1 MLDLKGNEAKTKEVE
16 APIIER
22 PNLPVF
28 VHADVKEDEYPYSG
42 FSSGLVGLQKDE
54 SKSFTHR
61 YGTDYKDPKLQGTT
75 ITFDVKINMVRGSI
89 LPELN
94 DAFAKQVGPFE
105 NITALRDAVKANLS
119 TQSKS
124 EYEDE
129 YFSSLIEKIKAYATL
144 KYPPQVVDH
153 ELNHVM
159 EDLKSRLAQQN
170 LDMVAYLKSREM
182 DEEKFISEEARPIA
196 VKRLERSLIMDEIAR
211 VEKIEVDRD
220 LLQSSFEQTM
230 GEYSGDARFQ
240 KTMRGKSQPPK
251 QLMNAVAM
259 ESANRAYIQQTL
271 NRLKEI
277 ATGQAPNLS
286 EEKEKP
292 VVKGKA
298 SVKSGKKTIPEKK
311 VSAAG
316 AVPHERIRNDNKKP
330 HGSTTVEEEVTPQ
343 KISTSKKKKKSV
355 SKK

>member
-1 MLDLKGNEAKTKEVE
+1 
-16 APIIER
+16 
-22 PNLPVF
+22 
-28 VHADVKEDEYPYSG
+28 
-42 FSSGLVGLQKDE
+42 LVGLQKDE

-61 YGTDYKDPKLQGTT
+61 YGSDYKDQKLQGTS
-75 ITFDVKINMVRGSI
+75 ITFAVKINMVRGSI

-94 DAFAKQVGPFE
+94 DDFAKQVGPFE
-105 NITALRDAVKANLS
+105 NISALRDAVKANLS

-124 EYEDE
+124 EYEDD
-129 YFSSLIEKIKAYATL
+129 YFSSLIDKIKESATL
-144 KYPPQVVDH
+144 KYPPQVIEH

-277 ATGQAPNLS
+277 ANGQALNLS
-286 EEKEKP
+286 EEKEKSA
-292 VVKGKA
+292 VKGKTSA
-298 SVKSGKKTIPEKK
+298 KSGKKTIPEKE
-311 VSAAG
+311 VSPTG
-316 AVPHERIRNDNKKP
+316 APPRERMRNDKKKP
-330 HGSTTVEEEVTPQ
+330 RGSTAVKKAVAPQ
-343 KISTSKKKKKSV
+343 KNSNSKKTKKSV